1 MPELM
6 PDWLI
11 YYAAIIPVTALA
23 GMARGV
29 AGFGGPFIM
38 VPVFNLFHPP
48 ATTIVVVLLIN
59 FVANL
64 KLLPEGWREKT
75 NRATIPLAV
84 GTIPLLPLGSYFL
97 LSVDP
102 NVARTTINIV
112 ILACALLLLSG
123 WRYRKPIHWA
133 GYATLGAASGLTFSA
148 TSIAVQ
154 MGLFL
159 QAGQDTA
166 KQGRANFI
174 VWSFY
179 ASLTTISIAFFG
191 ADHDIPNLWWLVTL
205 APIYFVGLTF
215 GIRLYRRMGD
225 ATLRRLIIL
234 FVLIITSISLIAE
247 FV

>member
-1 MPELM
+1 M

-11 YYAAIIPVTALA
+11 YYAVIIPVTALA

-38 VPVFNLFHPP
+38 VPIFNMFHPP
-48 ATTIVVVLLIN
+48 ATTIVIVMIIN
-59 FVANL
+59 FIGSI
-64 KLLPEGWREKT
+64 KLIPEGWREKT

-84 GTIPLLPLGSYFL
+84 GTIPFLPLGTYVL
-97 LSVDP
+97 LSLEP
-102 NVARTTINIV
+102 GNARTMINIV

-123 WRYRKPIHWA
+123 WRYRKSISWA
-133 GYATLGAASGLTFSA
+133 GYAGLGAVSGFTLGA

-174 VWSFY
+174 VWAFY
-179 ASLTTISIAFFG
+179 ASIIVVLIAFFG
-191 ADHDIPNLWWLVTL
+191 TSHDVPDPWGTARSGAVL
-205 APIYFVGLTF
+205 
-215 GIRLYRRMGD
+215 LYGAVARHPALQTHG
-225 ATLRRLIIL
+225 
-234 FVLIITSISLIAE
+234 
-247 FV
+247 

>member
-1 MPELM
+1 MIAV

-48 ATTIVVVLLIN
+48 ATTIVVVLMIN
-59 FVANL
+59 FIANL
-64 KLLPEGWREKT
+64 KLIPESWREKT

-84 GTIPLLPLGSYFL
+84 GTIPFLPLGSYVL
-97 LSVDP
+97 LTTDP
-102 NVARTTINIV
+102 DIARTAINV
-112 ILACALLLLSG
+112 FILACALLLLSG
-123 WRYRKPIHWA
+123 WRYRKPMTWG
-133 GYATLGAASGLTFSA
+133 GYAGLGAVSGLTLGA

-174 VWSFY
+174 VWAFY
-179 ASLTTISIAFFG
+179 ASLITFG
-191 ADHDIPNLWWLVTL
+191 ITLFVADHDIANPWWLL
-205 APIYFVGLTF
+205 ILLPIYFGGLLF
-215 GIRLYRRMGD
+215 GIHLYKKMGD
-225 ATLRRLIIL
+225 ATLRKVIIR
-234 FVLIITSISLIAE
+234 FVFVITSVSLGVG
-247 FV
+247 FM